1 MKTQNPAP
9 RSTSRSQSGLGRLGA
24 LCAVGLAF
32 LLGAPSAQASLLPNG
47 DFEAAT
53 RDPAWPD
60 HWGKAKE
67 GAVTW
72 EEEQGN
78 RFLRMRATDA
88 NQMIL
93 IYREVS
99 IPANTKAIEVSAR
112 VRVSGLVKG
121 PQSWFDS
128 RIMIEVRDGERKK
141 LPGGKN
147 LTVGRD
153 TDGWETRS
161 VKFAVTEGG
170 SILAIMPALFRVNAG
185 TFDLDDIVVR
195 PIDPSEL

>member
-1 MKTQNPAP
+1 MKTHSPASHP
-9 RSTSRSQSGLGRLGA
+9 RHSLTSLVR
-24 LCAVGLAF
+24 GLAA
-32 LLGAPSAQASLLPNG
+32 LGLVASALVLGLPSASASLLPNG

-67 GAVTW
+67 GSVTW

-78 RFLRMRATDA
+78 RFLRLRATDA

-93 IYREVS
+93 LYREIT
-99 IPANTKAIEVSAR
+99 IPANTKALEVSAR

-128 RIMIEVRDGERKK
+128 RIMIEVRDGDRKK

-147 LTVGRD
+147 LAVGRD

-161 VKFAVTEGG
+161 VKLAVTEGG
-170 SILAIMPALFRVNAG
+170 SILALMPALFRVNAG

-195 PIDPSEL
+195 AIDPSEL